1 MGAWE
6 CEKLRI
12 RRRAFRKNRG
22 EMLDITM
29 VLHDP
34 LFAQDALS
42 CDAGGGGANATLQA
56 DAIFICLH

>member
-1 MGAWE
+1 
-6 CEKLRI
+6 
-12 RRRAFRKNRG
+12 
-22 EMLDITM
+22 MLDITM